1 MLPCGRKD
9 PLPFPFSGRS
19 PVSDLRQTKKQRKTG
34 VKRVETAGIYPLAH
48 RRGTANSPLNLSE
61 KLSALIER
69 IACAVQVH
77 QQTTAE
83 KAAAQTERIADATHI
98 PRKISAEKEKA
109 ATFVAALDVGVELS
123 SRAVASQVLSP

>member
-83 KAAAQTERIADATHI
+83 KADAQTGRIADATHI
-98 PRKISAEKEKA
+98 PRKISVEKEKA

>member
-1 MLPCGRKD
+1 M
-9 PLPFPFSGRS
+9 
-19 PVSDLRQTKKQRKTG
+19 V
-34 VKRVETAGIYPLAH
+34 
-48 RRGTANSPLNLSE
+48 RRTSPLNLSE
-61 KLSALIER
+61 KLSALRER

-83 KAAAQTERIADATHI
+83 KAAAQTGRIADATHI

>member
-1 MLPCGRKD
+1 MLPYGRKD

-19 PVSDLRQTKKQRKTG
+19 PVSDLRQTKKQRETG
-34 VKRVETAGIYPLAH
+34 VKRVETVGVYPLAH

-77 QQTTAE
+77 QQTTQ
-83 KAAAQTERIADATHI
+83 KRLP
-98 PRKISAEKEKA
+98 PRQDILLTQLIYPAKSLQKKEKA